1 MSLLHI
7 VLGLVVLQRLGEL
20 ALAARNTREL
30 RAAGAVELDAGG
42 YPLFVVL
49 HAAWLLS
56 LALLVPAST
65 PHSWP
70 LLAVFAALQLGR
82 LWIIASLGRYW
93 TTRLI
98 VPPDR
103 PLVNRGPYRFLNHPN
118 YLIVIAEIAIL
129 PLAFGAVMIAAVFSA
144 ANLAL
149 VARRIAIEERALM
162 PRRQA

>member
-7 VLGLVVLQRLGEL
+7 VLGVVVLQRLGEL
-20 ALAARNTREL
+20 ALAARNTRDL
-30 RAAGAVELDAGG
+30 RAGGAVELDAGG
-42 YPLFVVL
+42 YPFFVAL

-70 LLAVFAALQLGR
+70 LLAVFAALQFGR
-82 LWIIASLGRYW
+82 LWVIASLGRYW

-129 PLAFGAVMIAAVFSA
+129 PLAFGAVLIAAVFSA

-149 VARRIAIEERALM
+149 LARRIVIEERALM